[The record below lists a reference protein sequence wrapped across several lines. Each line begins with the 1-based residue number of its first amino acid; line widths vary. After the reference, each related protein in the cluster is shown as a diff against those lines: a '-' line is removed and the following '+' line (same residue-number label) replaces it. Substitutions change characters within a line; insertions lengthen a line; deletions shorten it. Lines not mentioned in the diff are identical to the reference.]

1 MRILIGLTYFRP
13 HRSGLTIYV
22 ERLANALASRGHQV
36 TVLTSRYD
44 RNLPSRET
52 HNGVEIVRLPVL
64 MRISKGVIMPTMP
77 FMAWKLIHAA
87 DVINLHVPQL
97 DAAPLSMLSR
107 AQGKPVVLTYHCDLK
122 LPEGLV
128 HSVANSVSDM
138 ANHLAAKLSQV
149 IVTNTTDYAEHS
161 KFLRRYLNKVH
172 VIPPP
177 IELPVINMAER
188 DAFRKKYQIQPGDR
202 VIGMAARLASEKG
215 VEYLVEALPI
225 VLETFPRARVFFVGQ
240 YKDVIAEE
248 HYADRLAPM
257 ITQLESHWS
266 FLGIL
271 PVQEFVA
278 FLSENEVLV
287 LPSTNSTESFG
298 LVQIE
303 SMTCG
308 TPVIASDLPGVRQPV
323 LTTGMGQI
331 VPVADSASLAQA
343 IIHQLRHPTDYH
355 TNSEIIASQYAP
367 DTTAHHYEQ
376 LFKTVLQLE
385 SHSNN
390 ETEERPNSSLHIQ

>member
-1 MRILIGLTYFRP
+1 MRILIGLTYYRP

-22 ERLANALASRGHQV
+22 ERLANALASRGHHV
-36 TVLTSRYD
+36 TVLTSLYD
-44 RNLPSRET
+44 RDLPSYET

-64 MRISKGVIMPTMP
+64 MRISKGVIMPSMP
-77 FMAWKLIHAA
+77 FTAWKLIHAA

-97 DAAPLSMLSR
+97 DAAPLSVLSR
-107 AQGKPVVLTYHCDLK
+107 ARGKPVVLTYHCDLK
-122 LPEGLV
+122 LPKGLV
-128 HSVANSVSDM
+128 HSVANSVSDL
-138 ANHLAAKLSQV
+138 ANHLASKLSQV

-161 KFLRRYLNKVH
+161 KFLRRYLNKVR

-177 IELPVINMAER
+177 VELPAITMAER
-188 DAFRKKYQIQPGDR
+188 DSFRNKYQIQPGDR

-215 VEYLVEALPI
+215 VEYLVEALPV
-225 VLETFPRARVFFVGQ
+225 VLEAFPHARVFFVGQ

-257 ITQLESHWS
+257 IARLGSHWS

-271 PVQEFVA
+271 PEQEFVA
-278 FLSENEVLV
+278 FLFESELLV

-308 TPVIASDLPGVRQPV
+308 TPVVASDLPGVRQPV

-343 IIHQLRHPTDYH
+343 IIHQLRHPADYH
-355 TNSEIIASQYAP
+355 LNSKTIAAQYAP
-367 DTTAHHYEQ
+367 DTTARHYEQ
-376 LFKTVLQLE
+376 LFNAVLQLE
-385 SHSNN
+385 SHPSN
-390 ETEERPNSSLHIQ
+390 ETEERPISSSHIQ

>member
-22 ERLANALASRGHQV
+22 ERLANALASRGHHI

-44 RNLPSRET
+44 RNLPSHET

-77 FMAWKLIHAA
+77 IKAWKLIHAA

-97 DAAPLSMLSR
+97 DAAPLSVLSR
-107 AQGKPVVLTYHCDLK
+107 ARSKPVVLTYHCDLK
-122 LPEGLV
+122 LPEGIV

-138 ANHLAAKLSQV
+138 ANHLAANLSQV

-161 KFLRRYLNKVH
+161 KFLRRYLDKVR

-177 IELPVINMAER
+177 VELPSITVAER
-188 DAFRKKYQIQPGDR
+188 DAFRKKYMIQPGDP

-215 VEYLVEALPI
+215 VEYLVEALPV
-225 VLETFPRARVFFVGQ
+225 VLEPFPRARVFIVGQ
-240 YKDVIAEE
+240 NKDVIGEE
-248 HYADRLAPM
+248 RYAQRLAPM
-257 ITQLESHWS
+257 IARLGSHWS

-278 FLSENEVLV
+278 FLSESEVLV

-308 TPVIASDLPGVRQPV
+308 TPVVASDLPGVRQPV

-343 IIHQLRHPTDYH
+343 IIHQLRHPADYRM
-355 TNSEIIASQYAP
+355 NSETIAAQYSP
-367 DTTAHHYEQ
+367 ETTARHYEQ
-376 LFKTVLQLE
+376 LFNAILQLE
-385 SHSNN
+385 RHPSD
-390 ETEERPNSSLHIQ
+390 ETEERPISSPNSQ

>member
-22 ERLANALASRGHQV
+22 ERLANALVSRGHHV
-36 TVLTSRYD
+36 TVLTSRYSSD
-44 RNLPSRET
+44 LRSYEM
-52 HNGVEIVRLPVL
+52 HNGVEIIRLPVL

-77 FMAWKLIHAA
+77 FVAWQLIHAA

-97 DAAPLSMLSR
+97 DAAPLSVLSR

-122 LPEGLV
+122 LPEGFV

-138 ANHLAAKLSQV
+138 ANHLASKLSQV
-149 IVTNTTDYAEHS
+149 IVTNTIDYAEHS
-161 KFLRRYLNKVH
+161 KFLQRYLNKLH

-177 IELPVINMAER
+177 VELPPITLEER
-188 DAFRKKYQIQPGDR
+188 AIFRSKYQIQEGDR

-215 VEYLVEALPI
+215 VEYLVEAMPI
-225 VLETFPRARVFFVGQ
+225 VLDAFPNARVFFVGQ
-240 YKDVIAEE
+240 YEDVIAEDR
-248 HYADRLAPM
+248 YADRLAPL
-257 ITQLESHWS
+257 ISRLGSHWS

-271 PVQEFVA
+271 PLPEFVA
-278 FLSENEVLV
+278 FLSESELLV
-287 LPSTNSTESFG
+287 VPSTNSTESFG

-308 TPVIASDLPGVRQPV
+308 TPVVASDLPGVRQPV

-331 VPVADSASLAQA
+331 VPIANSAALAQA
-343 IIHQLRHPTDYH
+343 IIHQLNHSTEYH
-355 TNSEIIASQYAP
+355 TSSEKIAAQYAP
-367 DTTAHHYEQ
+367 DTTANHYEQ
-376 LFKTVLQLE
+376 LFNTVLQ
-385 SHSNN
+385 S
-390 ETEERPNSSLHIQ
+390 